1 MGVEKMHQLI
11 ERILHNMKHVIVG
24 KEKTMKYM
32 ITCLLSEG
40 HILLEGVPGVGK
52 TRLAISLAQSVAGEF
67 KRLQFTPDIVPS
79 DVTGFYIYNKK
90 EQEFEYR
97 EGAAICNFLLADEI
111 NRASPRVQS
120 SLLEVMEEKQITLE
134 GKTMKLPQPFMVIAT
149 ENDLESQGTYPLP
162 EAQLDRFFMKLHI
175 NYPSR
180 DEWARILDEFE
191 VLNSGKGLKSVVT
204 LDEIKDI
211 KKQVSEVVVSS
222 KIVQYVL
229 DITEAIRAHEMVQLG
244 ISPRG
249 TIALIKGAKGWAFIQ
264 GRDYVIPDDIQ
275 DVAVPILGHRILLE
289 ATADWNSIKVE
300 ELIKE
305 ILNQVKV
312 PVF

>member
-1 MGVEKMHQLI
+1 MHELI

-24 KEKTMKYM
+24 KERTMKYM

-52 TRLAISLAQSVAGEF
+52 TRLAISLAQSLKGDF
-67 KRLQFTPDIVPS
+67 KRLQFTPDILPS
-79 DVTGFYIYNKK
+79 DITGFYLYNKK
-90 EQEFEYR
+90 DQEFEYR
-97 EGAAICNFLLADEI
+97 EGAAVCNFLLADEI

-120 SLLEVMEEKQITLE
+120 SLLEVMEERQITLE
-134 GKTMKLPQPFMVIAT
+134 GTTMELPDPFMVIAT

-162 EAQLDRFFMKLHI
+162 EAQLDRFFMKLHV

-180 DEWARILDEFE
+180 EEWERILHEFE
-191 VLNSGKGLKSVVT
+191 ILDSGKSLKGVAT
-204 LDEIKDI
+204 LDEIKAV
-211 KKQVSEVVVSS
+211 KREVTKIVVST
-222 KIVQYVL
+222 KIIQYVL
-229 DITEAIRAHEMVQLG
+229 DITEAIREHEMVQLG

-264 GRDYVIPDDIQ
+264 GRDYVTPDDIQ
-275 DVAVPILGHRILLE
+275 DVAIPILGHRIMLE
-289 ATADWNSIKVE
+289 ASADWNSVKVE

-305 ILNQVKV
+305 ILSQVKV

>member
-1 MGVEKMHQLI
+1 MHELI

-24 KEKTMKYM
+24 KERTMKYM

-40 HILLEGVPGVGK
+40 HVLLEGVPGVGK
-52 TRLAISLAQSVAGEF
+52 TRLAISLAQSLKGDF
-67 KRLQFTPDIVPS
+67 KRLQFTPDILPS
-79 DVTGFYIYNKK
+79 DVTGFYLYNKK
-90 EQEFEYR
+90 DQEFEYR
-97 EGAAICNFLLADEI
+97 EGAAVCNFLLADEI

-120 SLLEVMEEKQITLE
+120 SLLEVMEERQITLE
-134 GKTMKLPQPFMVIAT
+134 GTTMELPDPFMVIAT

-162 EAQLDRFFMKLHI
+162 EAQLDRFFMKLHV

-180 DEWARILDEFE
+180 EEWERILHEFE
-191 VLNSGKGLKSVVT
+191 ILDSGKSLKGVAT
-204 LDEIKDI
+204 LDEIKAV
-211 KKQVSEVVVSS
+211 KREVTKTVVST
-222 KIVQYVL
+222 KIIQYVL
-229 DITEAIRAHEMVQLG
+229 DITEAIREHEMVQLG

-264 GRDYVIPDDIQ
+264 GRDYVTPDDIQ
-275 DVAVPILGHRILLE
+275 DVAIPILGHRIMLE
-289 ATADWNSIKVE
+289 ASADWNSVKVE

-305 ILNQVKV
+305 ILSQVKV